1 MISGICLCA
10 LLVLCFCGIRY
21 TAHYYAPERSGNFP
35 GHRSAHDGT
44 VCRWNLSARRRTVYA
59 KFPGVR
65 SPEKVH
71 ANLGKIKERLID
83 YGISGLA
90 RHSLRKLAV
99 TWGDGSARYYLRT
112 GENDRVQPLTLLD
125 SEQTDF
131 MIVYCQAFRLATMLS
146 AAVSLLSKH
155 GKRLEDP
162 LFPVVLTVFGGI
174 VFYLLWEAKAEY
186 SIPFIPILLCLSADG
201 VQAAQSFQHGANTCQ
216 TRTTDNAYVPVCHD
230 FSYVMCLFLLYRT
243 ARHTKKILC
252 KCSYRAFFTVYKYG
266 ANEHFNNLTD
276 ILCTSCV

>member
-1 MISGICLCA
+1 M
-10 LLVLCFCGIRY
+10 
-21 TAHYYAPERSGNFP
+21 
-35 GHRSAHDGT
+35 
-44 VCRWNLSARRRTVYA
+44 
-59 KFPGVR
+59 
-65 SPEKVH
+65 H

-131 MIVYCQAFRLATMLS
+131 MIVYCQAFRLATMLL

-201 VQAAQSFQHGANTCQ
+201 VQAPSRSNTEQ
-216 TRTTDNAYVPVCHD
+216 YLPNAYDRQCLCACLSRFFLRYVP
-230 FSYVMCLFLLYRT
+230 FPPLP
-243 ARHTKKILC
+243 
-252 KCSYRAFFTVYKYG
+252 
-266 ANEHFNNLTD
+266 
-276 ILCTSCV
+276 